1 MNFAEI
7 QTNNLKKEDI
17 IREFF
22 KTIDGYSQKVE
33 KVWLTIHMD
42 LHVNGDT
49 SDFIITLNQNH
60 VKKRKIW
67 ELTERGRGRVD
78 RDELYRP

>member
-1 MNFAEI
+1 
-7 QTNNLKKEDI
+7 
-17 IREFF
+17 
-22 KTIDGYSQKVE
+22 
-33 KVWLTIHMD
+33 MD

-78 RDELYRP
+78 RYELYRP